1 MMYNFDKYCIG
12 VTISLDV
19 NKKCKDCIAFTC
31 MHLADVFIQSD
42 LHCIQVIHFLLSVCV
57 FPGN

>member
-19 NKKCKDCIAFTC
+19 NKKCKDCITFT
-31 MHLADVFIQSD
+31 
-42 LHCIQVIHFLLSVCV
+42 LHVCI
-57 FPGN
+57 